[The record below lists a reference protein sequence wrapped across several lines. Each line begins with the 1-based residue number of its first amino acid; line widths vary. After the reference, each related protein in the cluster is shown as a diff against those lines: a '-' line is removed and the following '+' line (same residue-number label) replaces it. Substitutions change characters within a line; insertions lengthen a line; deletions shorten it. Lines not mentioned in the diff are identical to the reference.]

1 MAETANGTFQ
11 RTIAALVQDRPGVLA
26 RIAGLFRRRGFNIA
40 SLAVG
45 RSERPGLSRMTFV
58 VEGPEE
64 VVRQVAAQL
73 DRLIDVVEVHDITEQ
88 NIVWRELALIK
99 VRANAGKRGEIL
111 ELANIFRVNVI
122 DIGVESLTMEISGGR
137 QKIDSLIE
145 LLRKFGLE
153 EVIRTGRAGPWSR
166 AKTMGCSNRTRV
178 NRLTHCQPRQVNL
191 EASDTPSFSSC

>member
-11 RTIAALVQDRPGVLA
+11 RTISALVQDRPGVLS

-122 DIGVESLTMEISGGR
+122 DIGIESLTMEISGGR

-153 EVIRTGRAGPWSR
+153 EVIRTGRVATLRGTLIEGEDDGQFQSD
-166 AKTMGCSNRTRV
+166 
-178 NRLTHCQPRQVNL
+178 
-191 EASDTPSFSSC
+191 ASKSTYTLPTATGESGSV

>member
-45 RSERPGLSRMTFV
+45 RSERLGLSRMTFV

-153 EVIRTGRAGPWSR
+153 EVIRTGRVA
-166 AKTMGCSNRTRV
+166 TRRGTLV
-178 NRLTHCQPRQVNL
+178 EGEDDGLFQSD
-191 EASDTPSFSSC
+191 ASKSTYTLPTATGESGSV

>member
-45 RSERPGLSRMTFV
+45 RSERSGLSRMTFV

-137 QKIDSLIE
+137 QKIGSLIE

-153 EVIRTGRAGPWSR
+153 EVIRTGRVATLRGTLVEGEDDGLFQSD
-166 AKTMGCSNRTRV
+166 
-178 NRLTHCQPRQVNL
+178 
-191 EASDTPSFSSC
+191 ASKSTYTLPTATGESGSV

>member
-11 RTIAALVQDRPGVLA
+11 RTISALVQDRPGVLA

-45 RSERPGLSRMTFV
+45 RSERLGLSRMTFV

-122 DIGVESLTMEISGGR
+122 DIGIESLTMEISGGR

-153 EVIRTGRAGPWSR
+153 EVIRTGRVATLRGTLVEGEDDGLFQSD
-166 AKTMGCSNRTRV
+166 
-178 NRLTHCQPRQVNL
+178 
-191 EASDTPSFSSC
+191 ASKSTYTLPTATGESGSV

>member
-1 MAETANGTFQ
+1 MAAAGNGSSQ
-11 RTIAALVQDRPGVLA
+11 RTISALVLDRPGVLA

-64 VVRQVAAQL
+64 VVRHVAAQL

-99 VRANAGKRGEIL
+99 VKATAGKRREVL

-153 EVIRTGRAGPWSR
+153 EVIRTGRVATLRGTLVEGEDDGLFQSDASR
-166 AKTMGCSNRTRV
+166 STYTLPVPTGDSGSV
-178 NRLTHCQPRQVNL
+178 
-191 EASDTPSFSSC
+191 

>member
-153 EVIRTGRAGPWSR
+153 EVIRTGRVATLRGTLVVGEDDGQFQSD
-166 AKTMGCSNRTRV
+166 
-178 NRLTHCQPRQVNL
+178 
-191 EASDTPSFSSC
+191 ASKSTYTLPTATGESGSV

>member
-45 RSERPGLSRMTFV
+45 RSEQPGLSRMTFV

-153 EVIRTGRAGPWSR
+153 EVIRTGRVATLRGTLVEGEDDGLFQSD
-166 AKTMGCSNRTRV
+166 
-178 NRLTHCQPRQVNL
+178 
-191 EASDTPSFSSC
+191 ASKSTYTLPTATGESGSV